1 MVEAAAKQTYSRDE
15 VRRLLGLS
23 ERLLKSWEKQKFLS
37 PSDSFSFSDL
47 LALRT
52 LVGLRANN
60 ISPTQVKIAIHAIRT
75 RLEIGDPL
83 REVKIYSQGK
93 RIAVAFN
100 GQKMEPVSGQ
110 LLLDFDEVEIK
121 KLLAFPSKTE
131 DASGAVKKNKR
142 EAERWFERGLELEQT
157 GAPPD
162 EIIAAYTKAC
172 ELDPSSAGALVNLG
186 TVHFNLREWKEADRF
201 YRKALEADPNYP
213 LAHYNLGN
221 LCDELGDRHKALTHY
236 LGALQL
242 QSNYA
247 DAHYN
252 VALVYQSVGQPLK
265 AVHHW
270 KIYLKLDPNSAWA
283 DIARRE
289 LGKLRDSTIV
299 QGSTRLRPTSE

>member
-1 MVEAAAKQTYSRDE
+1 VVVEATKQAYSRDE
-15 VRRLLGLS
+15 VRRLLGVS

-37 PSDSFSFSDL
+37 AGESFSFSDL

-52 LVGLRANN
+52 LVGLRAN
-60 ISPTQVKIAIHAIRT
+60 KITPLQIRSAINAIRT
-75 RLEIGDPL
+75 RLEVGNPL
-83 REVKIYSQGK
+83 REVKIYSDGK
-93 RIAVAFN
+93 RIAVSFN

-121 KLLAFPSKTE
+121 KLLSFPRRTA
-131 DASGAVKKNKR
+131 DAGSGKKQRR

-157 GAPPD
+157 GAAPD
-162 EIIAAYTKAC
+162 EIIEAYKKAC
-172 ELDPSSAGALVNLG
+172 ELDPGSAGALVNLG
-186 TVHFNLREWKEADRF
+186 TVYFNLREWKDAERQ
-201 YRKALEADPNYP
+201 YQKALIADPNYP

-221 LCDELGDRHKALTHY
+221 LCDELGDRHKALGHY
-236 LGALQL
+236 LGALKL

-252 VALVYQSVGQPLK
+252 VALVYQSIGQPLK

-289 LGKLRDSTIV
+289 LSKLRDSTIV
-299 QGSTRLRPTSE
+299 RGNTRLRPTSE